1 MNQTGKAQD
10 KGIFFGWWIV
20 AACAVCISTGIG
32 PFAFVSLGMFVIP
45 FTEEFGWTRTEI
57 GLSLTVLTAASAV
70 SLPIIG
76 RMVDHFGSRLILM
89 PSLMSLGVCLAAIP
103 LFVSEVWHLIAIF
116 LIIGTL
122 AAGTNS
128 IPYVTVLSSWFLRK
142 RGLAIGLAI
151 SGVGLGYFYV
161 PLITQYLIDNHGWRS
176 AYYCL
181 SVIVFF
187 ITLPLAFIFLR
198 ESPVSMGL
206 QADGETSEG
215 EAPNATRKDI
225 GYTTG
230 EVLRHREFW
239 ILSSIFF
246 VLSFVL
252 HGLLSVMV
260 PMLVDRG
267 MQTSTAAAV
276 AATEGFFVFIG
287 RIAIGYLVDRI
298 FAPYV
303 AMALFSLSAIGI
315 AMFAAGVV
323 GSMAFLAAILIGLS
337 LGAEVQLL
345 AYLTGRYFGLRTFAA
360 TYGLLFAALLTGS
373 ALSPLA
379 FGFSHDTTGSYV
391 SILTVCVGIN
401 ILAVIMTGF
410 LGPYTDWET
419 EGQSDTEKSTE

>member
-176 AYYCL
+176 AY
-181 SVIVFF
+181 
-187 ITLPLAFIFLR
+187 
-198 ESPVSMGL
+198 
-206 QADGETSEG
+206 
-215 EAPNATRKDI
+215 
-225 GYTTG
+225 
-230 EVLRHREFW
+230 
-239 ILSSIFF
+239 
-246 VLSFVL
+246 
-252 HGLLSVMV
+252 
-260 PMLVDRG
+260 
-267 MQTSTAAAV
+267 
-276 AATEGFFVFIG
+276 
-287 RIAIGYLVDRI
+287 
-298 FAPYV
+298 
-303 AMALFSLSAIGI
+303 
-315 AMFAAGVV
+315 
-323 GSMAFLAAILIGLS
+323 
-337 LGAEVQLL
+337 
-345 AYLTGRYFGLRTFAA
+345 
-360 TYGLLFAALLTGS
+360 
-373 ALSPLA
+373 
-379 FGFSHDTTGSYV
+379 
-391 SILTVCVGIN
+391 
-401 ILAVIMTGF
+401 
-410 LGPYTDWET
+410 
-419 EGQSDTEKSTE
+419 